1 MSATLTTP
9 HVPMRTCVAC
19 RTRRP
24 QAELVRIVRGR
35 EGAPILD
42 PSVARPAGAPTS
54 APVMPAGRSPSVAA
68 SCAAPCACLP
78 TASASLMEVAH
89 GA

>member
-1 MSATLTTP
+1 VTLVLTAP

-24 QAELVRIVRGR
+24 QAELVRIVRGPDG
-35 EGAPILD
+35 EPVVDLAGGAPGRGAYLCDSDPCRALAERRGILRRALRL
-42 PSVARPAGAPTS
+42 PSPQSR
-54 APVMPAGRSPSVAA
+54 
-68 SCAAPCACLP
+68 
-78 TASASLMEVAH
+78 MEVAH